1 MNIEATNETYFGID
15 LGTTN
20 TVVSKGNVLFNG
32 LIQSQIIQVMQV
44 DENKCPTTEFI
55 LPSVLYVDENGKEYV
70 GKIAKDIK
78 SKASKKVLYNTK
90 RYIGSSK
97 KWSLGEKEYTAKD
110 VAKQILKTCR
120 DSMKRYNQGQNVESV
135 TITVPASFNT
145 DQIKD
150 TKDAAM
156 EIGFT
161 NVNLIPEPTSALI
174 DFINEQSNLIET
186 QRQVN
191 LTESTRILVFD
202 LGGGTCDIAIVDVIQ
217 NGRKVEFTE
226 VAIGRYDE
234 LGGIDFD
241 NKVALV
247 KLQEFLQKYNLE
259 YNSID
264 KEDRENMVRHLRV
277 FAEKAKERISSDME
291 MNCYFGE
298 SFDHYIMNFYGEDP
312 IQFSINKDEYDE
324 SIKDFFIKSKPSNKR
339 SEEETQKNIV
349 DPILNTLRDYNISK
363 ESIDYLFL
371 TGGMTKYQLVRD
383 KIKEILDLEDKQ
395 IINSTDP
402 LSSVAKGAAIYDY
415 YETVINRTNI
425 IYTKAIV
432 EEVTTNIA
440 KEKKFELTRV
450 LAEAI
455 MIDVKQGLPVVIINS
470 NQEVPYEGKLEG
482 ALRTTSPSGLEIN
495 LYAGID
501 QFDSKMRIQRKYK
514 AYFKTPKKPG
524 TPIDINFSI
533 DKDKYLRLF
542 VDVDGEKIELKQ
554 EVDLKEKEII

>member
-1 MNIEATNETYFGID
+1 MDHQNGTYFGID

-44 DENKCPTTEFI
+44 DENKIPTTEFI

-90 RYIGSSK
+90 RYIGSNK
-97 KWSLGEKEYTAKD
+97 TWKLRDKYYTSKD

-120 DSMKRYNQGQNVESV
+120 DSMRRYNQGKEVDSV

-156 EIGFT
+156 EIGFK

-174 DFINEQSNLIET
+174 DFINEQSNLIES
-186 QRQVN
+186 QRTVKLN
-191 LTESTRILVFD
+191 ESKRILVFD

-247 KLQEFLQKYNLE
+247 KLDEFLKKYNLS
-259 YNSID
+259 YHSLN
-264 KEDRENMVRHLRV
+264 KEDRENMVRHLRI
-277 FAEKAKERISSDME
+277 FAEKAKERISSDIE

-298 SFDHYIMNFYGEDP
+298 SFDHYIMDFYGDDP
-312 IQFSINKDEYDE
+312 VQFSINKEEYDDA
-324 SIKDFFIKSKPSNKR
+324 IKEFFIKSKQTNKR
-339 SEEETQKNIV
+339 LEEENQKNIV

-363 ESIDYLFL
+363 DSIDYLFL
-371 TGGMTKYQLVRD
+371 TGGMTKYQLVRE
-383 KIKEILDLEDKQ
+383 KIKEILELSENQ

-415 YETVINRTNI
+415 YETTINRKFENLVNNED
-425 IYTKAIV
+425 K
-432 EEVTTNIA
+432 VTVKN
-440 KEKKFELTRV
+440 EKKFELTRV

-470 NQEVPYEGKLEG
+470 NQEVPYEGKLKG
-482 ALRTTSPSGLEIN
+482 ALRTTSPSGIEIN
-495 LYAGID
+495 LYAGIN

-514 AYFKTPKKPG
+514 AYFRTPKKPG

-533 DKDKYLRLF
+533 DKDKYLRLY
-542 VDVDGEKIELKQ
+542 VDVDGERIELKQ
-554 EVDLKEKEII
+554 EVDLKEKDIV

>member
-1 MNIEATNETYFGID
+1 MDHQNSTYFGID

-44 DENKCPTTEFI
+44 DENKSPTTEFI

-90 RYIGSSK
+90 RYIGSNK
-97 KWSLGEKEYTAKD
+97 TWKLRDKDYTSKD

-120 DSMKRYNQGQNVESV
+120 DSMRRYNQGKEVDSV

-156 EIGFT
+156 EIGFK

-174 DFINEQSNLIET
+174 DFINEQSNLIES
-186 QRQVN
+186 QRSVK
-191 LTESTRILVFD
+191 LDETKRILVFD

-247 KLQEFLQKYNLE
+247 KLDEFLKKYNLS
-259 YNSID
+259 YHSLN
-264 KEDRENMVRHLRV
+264 KEDRENMVRHLRI
-277 FAEKAKERISSDME
+277 FAEKAKERISSDIE

-298 SFDHYIMNFYGEDP
+298 SFDHYIMDFYGDDP
-312 IQFSINKDEYDE
+312 VQFSINKEEYDDA
-324 SIKDFFIKSKPSNKR
+324 IKEFFIKSKQTNKR
-339 SEEETQKNIV
+339 LEEENQKNIV

-363 ESIDYLFL
+363 DSIDYLFL
-371 TGGMTKYQLVRD
+371 TGGMTKYQLVRE
-383 KIKEILDLEDKQ
+383 KIKEILELNDNQ

-415 YETVINRTNI
+415 YETTINRKFENLVNNED
-425 IYTKAIV
+425 K
-432 EEVTTNIA
+432 VTVKN
-440 KEKKFELTRV
+440 EKKFELTRV

-470 NQEVPYEGKLEG
+470 NQEVPYEGKLKG
-482 ALRTTSPSGLEIN
+482 ALRTTSPSGIEIN
-495 LYAGID
+495 LYAGIN

-514 AYFKTPKKPG
+514 AYFRTPKKPG

-533 DKDKYLRLF
+533 DKDKYLRLY
-542 VDVDGEKIELKQ
+542 VNVDGERIELKQ
-554 EVDLKEKEII
+554 EVDLKEKDIV

>member
-1 MNIEATNETYFGID
+1 MDHQNGTYFGID

-32 LIQSQIIQVMQV
+32 LIQSQIIQIMQV
-44 DENKCPTTEFI
+44 DENKSPTTEFI

-90 RYIGSSK
+90 RYIGSNK
-97 KWSLGEKEYTAKD
+97 TWKLRDKDYTSKD

-120 DSMKRYNQGQNVESV
+120 DSMRRYNQGKEVDSV

-156 EIGFT
+156 EIGFK

-174 DFINEQSNLIET
+174 DFINEQSNLIES
-186 QRQVN
+186 QRSVQ
-191 LTESTRILVFD
+191 LDETKRILVFD
-202 LGGGTCDIAIVDVIQ
+202 LGGGTCDIAIVDVTQ

-247 KLQEFLQKYNLE
+247 KLDEFLQKYNLR
-259 YNSID
+259 YNSLN
-264 KEDRENMVRHLRV
+264 KEDRENMVRHLRI
-277 FAEKAKERISSDME
+277 FAEKAKERISSDIE

-298 SFDHYIMNFYGEDP
+298 SFDHYIMDFYGDDP
-312 IQFSINKDEYDE
+312 VQFSINKEEYDDA
-324 SIKDFFIKSKPSNKR
+324 IKEFFIKSKQTNKR
-339 SEEETQKNIV
+339 LEEENQKNIV
-349 DPILNTLRDYNISK
+349 DPILNTLRDYNINK
-363 ESIDYLFL
+363 DSIDYLFL
-371 TGGMTKYQLVRD
+371 TGGMTKYQLVRE
-383 KIKEILDLEDKQ
+383 KIKEILELNDNQ

-415 YETVINRTNI
+415 YETTINRKFENLVNNED
-425 IYTKAIV
+425 K
-432 EEVTTNIA
+432 VTVKN
-440 KEKKFELTRV
+440 EKKFELTRV

-470 NQEVPYEGKLEG
+470 NQEVPYEGKLKG
-482 ALRTTSPSGLEIN
+482 ALRTTSPSGIEIN
-495 LYAGID
+495 LYAGIN

-524 TPIDINFSI
+524 TLIDINFSI
-533 DKDKYLRLF
+533 DKDKYLRLY
-542 VDVDGEKIELKQ
+542 VDVDGERIELKQ

>member
-1 MNIEATNETYFGID
+1 MNNQNGNNTYFGID

-20 TVVSKGNVLFNG
+20 TVVSKGSVLFNG

-90 RYIGSSK
+90 RYIGSNK
-97 KWSLGEKEYTAKD
+97 KWLLGEKEYTAKD

-120 DSMKRYNQGQNVESV
+120 DSMRRYNQGQDVYSV

-174 DFINEQSNLIET
+174 DFINEQSNLIEI

-191 LTESTRILVFD
+191 LSERKRILVFD

-247 KLQEFLQKYNLE
+247 KLDEFLKKYNLN
-259 YNSID
+259 YYSLD
-264 KEDRENMVRHLRV
+264 KEEREKMVRHLRI
-277 FAEKAKERISSDME
+277 FAEKSKERISSDIE

-298 SFDHYIMNFYGEDP
+298 SFDHYIMDFYGDDP
-312 IQFSINKDEYDE
+312 IQFSINKEEYDDA
-324 SIKDFFIKSKPSNKR
+324 IKDFFIKSKPSNKR
-339 SEEETQKNIV
+339 SEEEKQKNIV
-349 DPILNTLRDYNISK
+349 DPILNTLRDYNIDK
-363 ESIDYLFL
+363 DSIDYLFL

-383 KIKEILDLEDKQ
+383 KIKEILELDDKQ

-402 LSSVAKGAAIYDY
+402 LSSVARGAAIYDY
-415 YETVINRTNI
+415 YETVINRVALKSNNKKI
-425 IYTKAIV
+425 EERSAI
-432 EEVTTNIA
+432 

-470 NQEVPYEGKLEG
+470 NQEVPYEGKLKG
-482 ALRTTSPSGLEIN
+482 ALRTTSPSGVEIN

-501 QFDSKMRIQRKYK
+501 QYDSKMRIQRKYK

-533 DKDKYLRLF
+533 DKDKYLRLY

>member
-1 MNIEATNETYFGID
+1 MDHQNGTYFGID

-44 DENKCPTTEFI
+44 DENKSPTTEFI

-90 RYIGSSK
+90 RYIGSNK
-97 KWSLGEKEYTAKD
+97 TWKLRDKYYTSKD

-120 DSMKRYNQGQNVESV
+120 DSMRRYNQGKEVDSV

-156 EIGFT
+156 EIGFK

-174 DFINEQSNLIET
+174 DFINEQSNLIES
-186 QRQVN
+186 QRTVKLN
-191 LTESTRILVFD
+191 ESKRILVFD

-247 KLQEFLQKYNLE
+247 KLDEFLKKYNLS
-259 YNSID
+259 YHSLN
-264 KEDRENMVRHLRV
+264 KEDRENMVRHLRI
-277 FAEKAKERISSDME
+277 FAEKAKERISSDIE

-298 SFDHYIMNFYGEDP
+298 SFDHYIMDFYGDDP
-312 IQFSINKDEYDE
+312 VQFSINKEEYDDA
-324 SIKDFFIKSKPSNKR
+324 IKEFFIKSKQTNKR
-339 SEEETQKNIV
+339 LEEENQKNIV

-363 ESIDYLFL
+363 DSIDYLFL
-371 TGGMTKYQLVRD
+371 TGGMTKYQLVRE
-383 KIKEILDLEDKQ
+383 KIKEILELSENQ

-415 YETVINRTNI
+415 YETTINRKFENLVNNED
-425 IYTKAIV
+425 K
-432 EEVTTNIA
+432 VTVKN
-440 KEKKFELTRV
+440 EKKFELTRV

-470 NQEVPYEGKLEG
+470 NQEVPYEGKLKG
-482 ALRTTSPSGLEIN
+482 ALRTTSPSGIEIN
-495 LYAGID
+495 LYAGIN

-514 AYFKTPKKPG
+514 AYFRTPKKPG

-533 DKDKYLRLF
+533 DKDKYLRLY
-542 VDVDGEKIELKQ
+542 VDVDGERIELKQ
-554 EVDLKEKEII
+554 EVDLKEKDIV

>member
-1 MNIEATNETYFGID
+1 MSIETVNETYFGVD

-20 TVVSKGNVLFNG
+20 TVVSKGNLLFNG

-44 DENKCPTTEFI
+44 DENKCSTTEFI
-55 LPSVLYVDENGKEYV
+55 LPSVLYADENGKEYV
-70 GKIAKDIK
+70 GKIAKNIK

-90 RYIGSSK
+90 RYMGSNK
-97 KWSLGEKEYTAKD
+97 VWKLGNVEYTSKD
-110 VAKQILKTCR
+110 VAKHILKTCR
-120 DSMKRYNQGQNVESV
+120 DSMKRYNQGKDVESV

-150 TKDAAM
+150 TKDAAL
-156 EIGFT
+156 EIGFK

-174 DFINEQSNLIET
+174 DFINEQSNLIES

-191 LTESTRILVFD
+191 LSESTRILVFD

-247 KLQEFLQKYNLE
+247 KLNEFLEKYNLD

-264 KEDRENMVRHLRV
+264 KEDREHMVRHLRI
-277 FAEKAKERISSDME
+277 FAEKAKERISSDVE

-312 IQFSINKDEYDE
+312 VQFCINKEEYDE
-324 SIKDFFIKSKPSNKR
+324 AIKDFFIKSNLSNKR
-339 SEEETQKNIV
+339 SDEEMQKNIV
-349 DPILNTLRDYNISK
+349 DPILNTFRDYNIRK
-363 ESIDYLFL
+363 DSIDYLFL
-371 TGGMTKYQLVRD
+371 TGGMTKYKLVRD
-383 KIKEILDLEDKQ
+383 KIRGILDLKENQ

-415 YETVINRTNI
+415 YETTINRDQ
-425 IYTKAIV
+425 V
-432 EEVTTNIA
+432 LA
-440 KEKKFELTRV
+440 KEINYDDEVSVTEDKKFELTRV

-455 MIDVKQGLPVVIINS
+455 MIDVKEGLPVVIIDS
-470 NQEVPYEGKLEG
+470 NQEVPYEGKLKG
-482 ALRTTSPSGLEIN
+482 ALRTTSPSGVEIN

-501 QFDSKMRIQRKYK
+501 QYDSKMRIQRKYK

-524 TPIDINFSI
+524 TIIDIDFSI
-533 DKDKYLRLF
+533 DKDKYLRLS

-554 EVDLKEKEII
+554 EVDLKEKETI

>member
-1 MNIEATNETYFGID
+1 MNRESGSDIYFGID

-20 TVVSKGNVLFNG
+20 TVVSKGNLLFNG
-32 LIQSQIIQVMQV
+32 LIQSQIIQVMQF
-44 DENKCPTTEFI
+44 DENKSPTMEFI

-70 GKIAKDIK
+70 GKIAKEIK

-90 RYIGSSK
+90 RYIGTNK
-97 KWSLGEKEYTAKD
+97 RWLLGNKEYSAKD
-110 VAKQILKTCR
+110 VAKQVLKACR
-120 DSMKRYNQGQNVESV
+120 DSMKRYNQGNDVNSV

-150 TKDAAM
+150 TKDAAL
-156 EIGFT
+156 EIGFK

-174 DFINEQSNLIET
+174 DFINEQTNLIES
-186 QRQVN
+186 QRQVD
-191 LTESTRILVFD
+191 LSKSTRILVFD
-202 LGGGTCDIAIVDVIQ
+202 LGGGTCDVAVVDVVQ
-217 NGRKVEFTE
+217 SGRKVEFTE

-247 KLQEFLQKYNLE
+247 KLNEFLDRYNLQ
-259 YNSID
+259 YNSISKD
-264 KEDRENMVRHLRV
+264 DRENMVRHLRI
-277 FAEKAKERISSDME
+277 FAEKAKERISSDIE

-298 SFDHYIMNFYGEDP
+298 SFDHYIMDFYRGDHV
-312 IQFSINKDEYDE
+312 QFCINKDEYDDA
-324 SIKDFFIKSKPSNKR
+324 IKDFFVKSIPTNKR
-339 SEEETQKNIV
+339 LDEETQKNIV
-349 DPILNTLRDYNISK
+349 DPILNTLRDYDISK
-363 ESIDYLFL
+363 DSIDYLFL

-383 KIKEILDLEDKQ
+383 KIKKILNLEDEKV
-395 IINSTDP
+395 INSTDP
-402 LSSVAKGAAIYDY
+402 LTSVAKGAAIYDY
-415 YETVINRTNI
+415 YETIINRPNI
-425 IYTKAIV
+425 INEEQTKVKDID
-432 EEVTTNIA
+432 
-440 KEKKFELTRV
+440 KDKKFELTRV

-482 ALRTTSPSGLEIN
+482 ALKTTSPSGVEIN

-501 QFDSKMRIQRKYK
+501 QYDSKMRIQRKYK

-533 DKDKYLRLF
+533 DKDKYLKLS

>member
-1 MNIEATNETYFGID
+1 MNTQNNNNTYFGID

-20 TVVSKGNVLFNG
+20 TVVSKGSVLYNG

-90 RYIGSSK
+90 RYIGSDK
-97 KWSLGEKEYTAKD
+97 TWTLGDRKYTSKD

-120 DSMKRYNQGQNVESV
+120 DSMKRYNQGQDVESV

-156 EIGFT
+156 EIGFM

-174 DFINEQSNLIET
+174 DFINEQSNLIEG
-186 QRQVN
+186 QRQVD
-191 LTESTRILVFD
+191 LSKSTRILVFD

-241 NKVALV
+241 NKVALA
-247 KLQEFLQKYNLE
+247 KLEEFLSKYNLQ
-259 YNSID
+259 YKSLD
-264 KEDRENMVRHLRV
+264 KEQRENMVRHLRI
-277 FAEKAKERISSDME
+277 FAEKSKERISSDIE

-298 SFDHYIMNFYGEDP
+298 SFDHYIMDFYQDEP
-312 IQFSINKDEYDE
+312 VQFSINKEEYDDA
-324 SIKDFFIKSKPSNKR
+324 IKDFFRKSKPSNKR
-339 SEEETQKNIV
+339 SEEESQKNIV

-363 ESIDYLFL
+363 DSIDYLFL
-371 TGGMTKYQLVRD
+371 TGGMTKYKLVRD
-383 KIKEILDLEDKQ
+383 KIKEILELNDKQ

-415 YETVINRTNI
+415 YETVINR
-425 IYTKAIV
+425 V
-432 EEVTTNIA
+432 ENLQNNMIEKVDDSF

-470 NQEVPYEGKLEG
+470 NQEVPYEGKLKG
-482 ALRTTSPSGLEIN
+482 ALRTTSPSGIEIN

-501 QFDSKMRIQRKYK
+501 QYDSKMRIQRKYK

-524 TPIDINFSI
+524 TPIDIKFSI
-533 DKDKYLRLF
+533 DKDKYLKLY

>member
-1 MNIEATNETYFGID
+1 MDRELGNDIYFGID

-20 TVVSKGNVLFNG
+20 TVVSKGNLLFNG

-44 DENKCPTTEFI
+44 DENKSPTMEFI

-70 GKIAKDIK
+70 GKIAKEIK

-90 RYIGSSK
+90 RYIGTNK
-97 KWSLGEKEYTAKD
+97 KWLLGNYGYTAKD
-110 VAKQILKTCR
+110 VAKQILKACR
-120 DSMKRYNQGQNVESV
+120 DSMKRYNQGNDVDRV

-150 TKDAAM
+150 TKDAAL
-156 EIGFT
+156 EIGFK

-174 DFINEQSNLIET
+174 DFINEQTNLIES
-186 QRQVN
+186 QRQVD
-191 LTESTRILVFD
+191 LSKSTRILVFD
-202 LGGGTCDIAIVDVIQ
+202 LGGGTCDIAVVDVIQ
-217 NGRKVEFTE
+217 NRRKVEFTE

-247 KLQEFLQKYNLE
+247 KLNEFLERYNLKYNEL
-259 YNSID
+259 N
-264 KEDRENMVRHLRV
+264 KEDRENMVRHLRI
-277 FAEKAKERISSDME
+277 FAEKAKERISSDIE

-298 SFDHYIMNFYGEDP
+298 SFDHYIMDFYKDDHV
-312 IQFSINKDEYDE
+312 QFCINKDEYDDA
-324 SIKDFFIKSKPSNKR
+324 IKEFFTKSTPTNKR
-339 SEEETQKNIV
+339 LDEEAQKNIV
-349 DPILNTLRDYNISK
+349 DPILNTLRDYDISK
-363 ESIDYLFL
+363 DSIDYLFL

-383 KIKEILDLEDKQ
+383 KIKKILNLEDEQ
-395 IINSTDP
+395 VINSIDP
-402 LSSVAKGAAIYDY
+402 LISVAKGAAIYDY
-415 YETVINRTNI
+415 YETIINRPDSIN
-425 IYTKAIV
+425 
-432 EEVTTNIA
+432 EESNKNVDV
-440 KEKKFELTRV
+440 KKDKKFELTRV

-482 ALRTTSPSGLEIN
+482 ALKTTSPSGVEIN

-501 QFDSKMRIQRKYK
+501 QYDSKMRIQRKYK

-524 TPIDINFSI
+524 TPMDINFSI
-533 DKDKYLRLF
+533 DKDKYLKLS

-554 EVDLKEKEII
+554 EVDLKEKEVI

>member
-1 MNIEATNETYFGID
+1 MSMETVNETYFGVD

-20 TVVSKGNVLFNG
+20 TVVSKGNLLFNG

-44 DENKCPTTEFI
+44 DENKCSTTEFI
-55 LPSVLYVDENGKEYV
+55 LPSVLYADENGKEYV
-70 GKIAKDIK
+70 GKIAKNIK

-90 RYIGSSK
+90 RYMGSNK
-97 KWSLGEKEYTAKD
+97 VWKLGKVEYTSKD
-110 VAKQILKTCR
+110 VAKHILKTCR
-120 DSMKRYNQGQNVESV
+120 DSMKRYNQGKDVESV

-150 TKDAAM
+150 TKDAAL
-156 EIGFT
+156 EIGFK

-174 DFINEQSNLIET
+174 DFINEQSNLIES

-191 LTESTRILVFD
+191 LSESTRILVFD

-247 KLQEFLQKYNLE
+247 KLNEFLEKYNLD

-264 KEDRENMVRHLRV
+264 KEDREHMVRHLRI
-277 FAEKAKERISSDME
+277 FAEKAKERISSDVE

-312 IQFSINKDEYDE
+312 VQFCINKEEYDE
-324 SIKDFFIKSKPSNKR
+324 AIKDFFIKSNLSNKR
-339 SEEETQKNIV
+339 SDEEMQKNIV
-349 DPILNTLRDYNISK
+349 DPILNTFRDYNIK
-363 ESIDYLFL
+363 KDSIDYLFL
-371 TGGMTKYQLVRD
+371 TGGMTKYKLVRD
-383 KIKEILDLEDKQ
+383 KIRGILDLKENQ

-415 YETVINRTNI
+415 YETIINRDQ
-425 IYTKAIV
+425 V
-432 EEVTTNIA
+432 LA
-440 KEKKFELTRV
+440 KEIHYEDEVSVTEDKKFELTRV

-455 MIDVKQGLPVVIINS
+455 MIDVKEGLPVVIIDS
-470 NQEVPYEGKLEG
+470 NQEVPYEGKLKG
-482 ALRTTSPSGLEIN
+482 ALRTTSPSGVEIN

-501 QFDSKMRIQRKYK
+501 QYDSKMRIQRKYK

-524 TPIDINFSI
+524 TIIDIDFSI
-533 DKDKYLRLF
+533 DKDKYLRLS
-542 VDVDGEKIELKQ
+542 VDVGGEKIELKQ
-554 EVDLKEKEII
+554 EVDLKEKETI

>member
-1 MNIEATNETYFGID
+1 MNHQNGTYFGID

-44 DENKCPTTEFI
+44 DENKSPTTEFI

-90 RYIGSSK
+90 RYIGSNK
-97 KWSLGEKEYTAKD
+97 TWKLRDKYYTSKD

-120 DSMKRYNQGQNVESV
+120 DSMRRYNQGKEVDSV

-156 EIGFT
+156 EIGFK

-174 DFINEQSNLIET
+174 DFINEQSNLIES
-186 QRQVN
+186 QRSVK
-191 LTESTRILVFD
+191 LDETKRILVFD

-247 KLQEFLQKYNLE
+247 KLDEFLKKYNLS
-259 YNSID
+259 YHSLN
-264 KEDRENMVRHLRV
+264 KEDRENMVRHLRI
-277 FAEKAKERISSDME
+277 FAEKAKERISSDIE

-298 SFDHYIMNFYGEDP
+298 SFDHYIMDFYGDEP
-312 IQFSINKDEYDE
+312 VQFSINKEEYDDA
-324 SIKDFFIKSKPSNKR
+324 IKEFFIKSKQTNKR
-339 SEEETQKNIV
+339 LEEENQKNIV

-363 ESIDYLFL
+363 DSIDYLFL
-371 TGGMTKYQLVRD
+371 TGGMTKYQLVRE
-383 KIKEILDLEDKQ
+383 KIKEILELNDNQ

-415 YETVINRTNI
+415 YETTINRKFENLVNNED
-425 IYTKAIV
+425 K
-432 EEVTTNIA
+432 VTVKN
-440 KEKKFELTRV
+440 EKKFELTRV

-470 NQEVPYEGKLEG
+470 NQEVPYEGKLKG
-482 ALRTTSPSGLEIN
+482 ALRTTSPSGIEIN
-495 LYAGID
+495 LYAGIN

-514 AYFKTPKKPG
+514 AYFRTPKKPG

-533 DKDKYLRLF
+533 DKDKYLRLY
-542 VDVDGEKIELKQ
+542 VDVDGERIELKQ
-554 EVDLKEKEII
+554 EVDLKEKDIV

>member
-1 MNIEATNETYFGID
+1 MNHQNGTYFGID

-44 DENKCPTTEFI
+44 DENKSPTTEFI

-90 RYIGSSK
+90 RYIGSNK
-97 KWSLGEKEYTAKD
+97 TWKLRDKYYTSKD

-120 DSMKRYNQGQNVESV
+120 DSMRRYNQGKEVDSV

-156 EIGFT
+156 EIGFK

-174 DFINEQSNLIET
+174 DFINEQSNLIES
-186 QRQVN
+186 QRTVKLN
-191 LTESTRILVFD
+191 ESKRILVFD

-247 KLQEFLQKYNLE
+247 KLDEFLKKYNLS
-259 YNSID
+259 YHSLN
-264 KEDRENMVRHLRV
+264 KEDRENMVRHLRI
-277 FAEKAKERISSDME
+277 FAEKAKERISSDIE

-298 SFDHYIMNFYGEDP
+298 SFDHYIMDFYGDDP
-312 IQFSINKDEYDE
+312 VQFSINKEEYDDA
-324 SIKDFFIKSKPSNKR
+324 IKEFFIKSKQTNKR
-339 SEEETQKNIV
+339 LEEENQKNIV

-363 ESIDYLFL
+363 DSIDYLFL
-371 TGGMTKYQLVRD
+371 TGGMTKYQLVRE
-383 KIKEILDLEDKQ
+383 KIKEILELSENQ

-415 YETVINRTNI
+415 YETTINRKFENLVNNED
-425 IYTKAIV
+425 K
-432 EEVTTNIA
+432 VTVKN
-440 KEKKFELTRV
+440 EKKFELTRV

-470 NQEVPYEGKLEG
+470 NQEVPYEGKLKG
-482 ALRTTSPSGLEIN
+482 ALRTTSPSGIEIN
-495 LYAGID
+495 LYAGIN

-514 AYFKTPKKPG
+514 AYFRTPKKPG

-533 DKDKYLRLF
+533 DKDKYLRLY
-542 VDVDGEKIELKQ
+542 VDVDGERIELKQ
-554 EVDLKEKEII
+554 EVDLKEKDIV

>member
-1 MNIEATNETYFGID
+1 MDHQNGTYFGID

-44 DENKCPTTEFI
+44 DENKSPTTEFI

-90 RYIGSSK
+90 RYIGSNK
-97 KWSLGEKEYTAKD
+97 TWKLRDKDYTSKD

-120 DSMKRYNQGQNVESV
+120 DSMRRYNQGKEVDSV

-156 EIGFT
+156 EIGFK

-174 DFINEQSNLIET
+174 DFINEQSNLIES
-186 QRQVN
+186 QRSVK
-191 LTESTRILVFD
+191 LDETKRILVFD

-247 KLQEFLQKYNLE
+247 KLDEFLKKYNLS
-259 YNSID
+259 YYSLN
-264 KEDRENMVRHLRV
+264 KEDRENMVRHLRI
-277 FAEKAKERISSDME
+277 FAEKAKERISSDIE

-298 SFDHYIMNFYGEDP
+298 SFDHYIMDFYGDDP
-312 IQFSINKDEYDE
+312 VQFSINKEEYDDA
-324 SIKDFFIKSKPSNKR
+324 IKEFFIKSKQTNKR
-339 SEEETQKNIV
+339 LEEENQKNIV

-363 ESIDYLFL
+363 DSIDYLFL
-371 TGGMTKYQLVRD
+371 TGGMTKYQLVRE
-383 KIKEILDLEDKQ
+383 KIKEILELNDNQ

-415 YETVINRTNI
+415 YETTINRKFENLVNNED
-425 IYTKAIV
+425 K
-432 EEVTTNIA
+432 VTVKN
-440 KEKKFELTRV
+440 EKKFELTRV

-470 NQEVPYEGKLEG
+470 NQEVPYEGKLKG
-482 ALRTTSPSGLEIN
+482 ALRTTSPSGIEIN
-495 LYAGID
+495 LYAGIN

-514 AYFKTPKKPG
+514 AYFRTPKKPG

-533 DKDKYLRLF
+533 DKDKYLRLY
-542 VDVDGEKIELKQ
+542 VNVDGERIELKQ
-554 EVDLKEKEII
+554 EVDLKEKDIV

>member
-1 MNIEATNETYFGID
+1 MSIETVNETYFGVD

-20 TVVSKGNVLFNG
+20 TVVSKGNLLFNG

-44 DENKCPTTEFI
+44 DENKCSTTEFI
-55 LPSVLYVDENGKEYV
+55 LPSVLYADENGKEYV
-70 GKIAKDIK
+70 GKIAKNIK

-90 RYIGSSK
+90 RYMGSNK
-97 KWSLGEKEYTAKD
+97 VWKLGKVEYTSKD
-110 VAKQILKTCR
+110 VAKHILKTCR
-120 DSMKRYNQGQNVESV
+120 DSMKRYNQGKDVESV

-150 TKDAAM
+150 TKDAAL
-156 EIGFT
+156 EIGFK

-174 DFINEQSNLIET
+174 DFINEQSNLIEN

-191 LTESTRILVFD
+191 LSESTRILVFD

-247 KLQEFLQKYNLE
+247 KLNEFLEKYNLD

-264 KEDRENMVRHLRV
+264 KEDREHMVRHLRI
-277 FAEKAKERISSDME
+277 FAEKAKERISSDVE

-312 IQFSINKDEYDE
+312 VQFCINKEEYDE
-324 SIKDFFIKSKPSNKR
+324 AIKDFFIKSNLSNKR
-339 SEEETQKNIV
+339 SDEEMQKNIV
-349 DPILNTLRDYNISK
+349 DPILNTFRDYNIKK

-371 TGGMTKYQLVRD
+371 TGGMTKYQLVREN
-383 KIKEILDLEDKQ
+383 IKEILNLKENQ

-415 YETVINRTNI
+415 YETVINRDQVLEKE
-425 IYTKAIV
+425 IYY
-432 EEVTTNIA
+432 EDEVSIT
-440 KEKKFELTRV
+440 EDKKFELTRV

-455 MIDVKQGLPVVIINS
+455 MIDVKEGLPVVIIDS
-470 NQEVPYEGKLEG
+470 NQEVPYEGKLKG
-482 ALRTTSPSGLEIN
+482 ALRTTSPSGVEIN

-501 QFDSKMRIQRKYK
+501 QYDSKMRIQRKYK

-524 TPIDINFSI
+524 TIIDIDYSI
-533 DKDKYLRLF
+533 DKDKYLRLS

-554 EVDLKEKEII
+554 EVDLKEKETV

>member
-1 MNIEATNETYFGID
+1 MSMETVNETYFGVD

-20 TVVSKGNVLFNG
+20 TVVSKGNLLFNG

-44 DENKCPTTEFI
+44 DENKCSTTEFI
-55 LPSVLYVDENGKEYV
+55 LPSVLYADENGKEYV
-70 GKIAKDIK
+70 GKIAKNIK

-90 RYIGSSK
+90 RYMGSNK
-97 KWSLGEKEYTAKD
+97 VWKLGKVEYTSKD
-110 VAKQILKTCR
+110 VAKHILKTCR
-120 DSMKRYNQGQNVESV
+120 DSMKRYNQGKDVESV

-150 TKDAAM
+150 TKDAAL
-156 EIGFT
+156 EIGFK

-174 DFINEQSNLIET
+174 DFINEQSNLIES

-191 LTESTRILVFD
+191 LSESTRILVFD

-247 KLQEFLQKYNLE
+247 KLNEFLEKYNLD
-259 YNSID
+259 YSSID
-264 KEDRENMVRHLRV
+264 KEDREHMVRHLRI
-277 FAEKAKERISSDME
+277 FAEKAKERISSDVE

-312 IQFSINKDEYDE
+312 VQFCINKEEYDE
-324 SIKDFFIKSKPSNKR
+324 AIKDFFIKSNLSNKR
-339 SEEETQKNIV
+339 SDEEMQKNIV
-349 DPILNTLRDYNISK
+349 DPILNTFRDYNIK
-363 ESIDYLFL
+363 KDSIDYLFL
-371 TGGMTKYQLVRD
+371 TGGMTKYKLVRD
-383 KIKEILDLEDKQ
+383 KIRGILDLKENQ

-415 YETVINRTNI
+415 YETIINRDQ
-425 IYTKAIV
+425 V
-432 EEVTTNIA
+432 LA
-440 KEKKFELTRV
+440 KEIHYEDEVSVTEDKKFELTRV

-455 MIDVKQGLPVVIINS
+455 MIDVKEGLPVVIIDS
-470 NQEVPYEGKLEG
+470 NQEVPYEGKLKG
-482 ALRTTSPSGLEIN
+482 ALRTTSPSGVEIN

-501 QFDSKMRIQRKYK
+501 QYDSKMRIQRKYK

-524 TPIDINFSI
+524 TIIDIDFSI
-533 DKDKYLRLF
+533 DKDKYLRLS
-542 VDVDGEKIELKQ
+542 VDVGGEKIELKQ

>member
-1 MNIEATNETYFGID
+1 MRNQNENKTYFGID

-20 TVVSKGNVLFNG
+20 TVVSKGSVLFNG
-32 LIQSQIIQVMQV
+32 LIQSQIIQVIQV

-90 RYIGSSK
+90 RYIGSNK
-97 KWSLGEKEYTAKD
+97 KWLLGEKEYTAKD

-120 DSMKRYNQGQNVESV
+120 DSMKRYNQGQDVDSV

-150 TKDAAM
+150 TKDAGM

-161 NVNLIPEPTSALI
+161 NINLIPEPTSALI
-174 DFINEQSNLIET
+174 DFINEQSNLIEI

-191 LTESTRILVFD
+191 LSESTRILVFD

-241 NKVALV
+241 NKVALA
-247 KLQEFLQKYNLE
+247 KLEEFLQKYNLN
-259 YNSID
+259 YYSLG
-264 KEDRENMVRHLRV
+264 KEERENMVRHLRI
-277 FAEKAKERISSDME
+277 FAEKSKERISSDIE

-298 SFDHYIMNFYGEDP
+298 SFDHYIMDFYGEDP
-312 IQFSINKDEYDE
+312 VQFTINKDEYDE
-324 SIKDFFIKSKPSNKR
+324 VIKDFFVKSRSSNKR
-339 SEEETQKNIV
+339 AEEETQKNIV
-349 DPILNTLRDYNISK
+349 DPILNTLREYNISK
-363 ESIDYLFL
+363 DSIDYLFL
-371 TGGMTKYQLVRD
+371 TGGMTKYPLVRD
-383 KIKEILDLEDKQ
+383 KIKEILELNDRQ

-415 YETVINRTNI
+415 YETVINRT
-425 IYTKAIV
+425 V
-432 EEVTTNIA
+432 L
-440 KEKKFELTRV
+440 KEKKVNVDKKSVIKDKKFELTRV

-470 NQEVPYEGKLEG
+470 NQEVPYEGKLKE
-482 ALRTTSPSGLEIN
+482 ALKTTSPSGVEIN

-501 QFDSKMRIQRKYK
+501 QYDSKMRIQRKYK

-533 DKDKYLRLF
+533 DKDKYLRLY
-542 VDVDGEKIELKQ
+542 VDVAGEKIELKQ

>member
-1 MNIEATNETYFGID
+1 MSINASNETYFGID

-20 TVVSKGNVLFNG
+20 TVVSKGNILFNG
-32 LIQSQIIQVMQV
+32 LIQSQIIQVIQV

-90 RYIGSSK
+90 RYIGSNK
-97 KWSLGEKEYTAKD
+97 IWSLGSIEYSAKD

-120 DSMKRYNQGQNVESV
+120 DSMKRYNQGKEVENI

-150 TKDAAM
+150 TKDAAL
-156 EIGFT
+156 EVGFK

-174 DFINEQSNLIET
+174 DFINEQSNLIES
-186 QRQVN
+186 QRQVD
-191 LTESTRILVFD
+191 LSKSTRILVFD
-202 LGGGTCDIAIVDVIQ
+202 LGGGTCDIAIVDVTQ

-226 VAIGRYDE
+226 AAIGRYDE

-241 NKVALV
+241 NKVALS
-247 KLQEFLQKYNLE
+247 KLNEFLELNELDY
-259 YNSID
+259 YSINQ
-264 KEDRENMVRHLRV
+264 EDRERMVRHLRI
-277 FAEKAKERISSDME
+277 FAEKAKERISSDIE

-298 SFDHYIMNFYGEDP
+298 SFDHYIMNFYGDEAV
-312 IQFSINKDEYDE
+312 QFCINKEGYDE
-324 SIKDFFIKSKPSNKR
+324 CIKEFFVKSKPSNKR
-339 SEEETQKNIV
+339 LDEESQKNIV

-363 ESIDYLFL
+363 DSIDYLFL
-371 TGGMTKYQLVRD
+371 TGGMTKYQLVKE
-383 KIKEILDLEDKQ
+383 KIREILNLKESQ
-395 IINSTDP
+395 VINSTDP

-415 YETVINRTNI
+415 YETIINRAKI
-425 IYTKAIV
+425 QGDKVIYNDEISIT
-432 EEVTTNIA
+432 E
-440 KEKKFELTRV
+440 EKKFELTRV

-455 MIDVKQGLPVVIINS
+455 MIDVKEGLPVVIINS
-470 NQEVPYEGKLEG
+470 NQEVPYEGKLKG
-482 ALRTTSPSGLEIN
+482 ALRTTSPSGVEIN

-501 QFDSKMRIQRKYK
+501 QYDSKMRIQRKYK

-524 TPIDINFSI
+524 TPIDIEFSI
-533 DKDKYLRLF
+533 DKDKYLRLS

>member
-1 MNIEATNETYFGID
+1 MNRESGNDIYFGID

-20 TVVSKGNVLFNG
+20 TVVSKGNLLFNG

-44 DENKCPTTEFI
+44 DENKSPTMEFI

-70 GKIAKDIK
+70 GKIAKEIK

-90 RYIGSSK
+90 RYIGTNK
-97 KWSLGEKEYTAKD
+97 KWLLGNSEYSAKD
-110 VAKQILKTCR
+110 VAKQILKACR
-120 DSMKRYNQGQNVESV
+120 DSMKRYNQGNDVDSV

-150 TKDAAM
+150 TKDAAL
-156 EIGFT
+156 EIGFK

-174 DFINEQSNLIET
+174 DFINEQTNLIES
-186 QRQVN
+186 QRQVD
-191 LTESTRILVFD
+191 LSKSTRILVFD
-202 LGGGTCDIAIVDVIQ
+202 LGGGTCDVAVVDVIQ

-247 KLQEFLQKYNLE
+247 KLNEFLERYNLK
-259 YNSID
+259 YSDID
-264 KEDRENMVRHLRV
+264 KEDRENMVRHLRI
-277 FAEKAKERISSDME
+277 FAEKAKERISSDIE

-298 SFDHYIMNFYGEDP
+298 SFDHYIMDFYNDDHV
-312 IQFSINKDEYDE
+312 QFCINKDEYDDA
-324 SIKDFFIKSKPSNKR
+324 IKDFFTKSTPTNKR
-339 SEEETQKNIV
+339 LDEEAQKNIV
-349 DPILNTLRDYNISK
+349 DPILNTLRDYDISK
-363 ESIDYLFL
+363 GSIDYLFL

-383 KIKEILDLEDKQ
+383 KIKKILNLEDEQ
-395 IINSTDP
+395 VINSADP
-402 LSSVAKGAAIYDY
+402 LISVAKGAAIYDY
-415 YETVINRTNI
+415 YETIINRPNSINKSEDKITDI
-425 IYTKAIV
+425 K
-432 EEVTTNIA
+432 
-440 KEKKFELTRV
+440 KDKKFELTRV

-482 ALRTTSPSGLEIN
+482 ALKTTSPSGVEIN

-501 QFDSKMRIQRKYK
+501 QYDSKMRIQRKYK

-524 TPIDINFSI
+524 TPMDINFSI
-533 DKDKYLRLF
+533 DKDKYLKLS

>member
-1 MNIEATNETYFGID
+1 MDHQNGTYFGID

-44 DENKCPTTEFI
+44 DENKSPTTEFI

-90 RYIGSSK
+90 RYIGSNK
-97 KWSLGEKEYTAKD
+97 TWKLRDKDYTSKD

-120 DSMKRYNQGQNVESV
+120 DSMRRYNQGKEVDSV

-156 EIGFT
+156 EIGFK

-174 DFINEQSNLIET
+174 DFINEQSNLIES
-186 QRQVN
+186 QRSVK
-191 LTESTRILVFD
+191 LDETKRILVFD

-247 KLQEFLQKYNLE
+247 KLDEFLKKYNLS
-259 YNSID
+259 YHSLN
-264 KEDRENMVRHLRV
+264 KEDRENMVRHLRI
-277 FAEKAKERISSDME
+277 FAEKAKERISSDIE

-298 SFDHYIMNFYGEDP
+298 SFDHYIMDFYGDDP
-312 IQFSINKDEYDE
+312 VQFSINKEEYDDA
-324 SIKDFFIKSKPSNKR
+324 IKEFFIKSKQTNKR
-339 SEEETQKNIV
+339 LEEENQKNIV

-363 ESIDYLFL
+363 DSIDYLFL
-371 TGGMTKYQLVRD
+371 TGGMTKYQLVRE
-383 KIKEILDLEDKQ
+383 KIKEILELNDNQ

-415 YETVINRTNI
+415 YETTINRKFENLVNNED
-425 IYTKAIV
+425 K
-432 EEVTTNIA
+432 VTVKN
-440 KEKKFELTRV
+440 EKKFELTRV

-470 NQEVPYEGKLEG
+470 NQEVPYEGKLKG
-482 ALRTTSPSGLEIN
+482 ALRTTSPSGIEIN
-495 LYAGID
+495 LYAGIN

-514 AYFKTPKKPG
+514 AYFRTPKKPG

-533 DKDKYLRLF
+533 DKDKYLRLY
-542 VDVDGEKIELKQ
+542 VDVDGERIELKQ
-554 EVDLKEKEII
+554 EVDLKEKDIV

>member
-1 MNIEATNETYFGID
+1 MDHQNGTYFGID

-44 DENKCPTTEFI
+44 DENKSPTTEFI

-90 RYIGSSK
+90 RYIGSNK
-97 KWSLGEKEYTAKD
+97 TWKLRDKDYTSKD

-120 DSMKRYNQGQNVESV
+120 DSMRRYNQGKEVDSV

-156 EIGFT
+156 EIGFK

-174 DFINEQSNLIET
+174 DFINEQSNLIES
-186 QRQVN
+186 QRSVQ
-191 LTESTRILVFD
+191 LDETKRILVFD

-247 KLQEFLQKYNLE
+247 KLDEFLKKYNLS
-259 YNSID
+259 YYSLN
-264 KEDRENMVRHLRV
+264 KEDRENMVRHLRI
-277 FAEKAKERISSDME
+277 FAEKAKERISSDIE

-298 SFDHYIMNFYGEDP
+298 SFDHYIMDFYGDEP
-312 IQFSINKDEYDE
+312 VQFSINKEEYDDA
-324 SIKDFFIKSKPSNKR
+324 IKEFFIKSKQTNKR
-339 SEEETQKNIV
+339 LEEENQKNIV

-363 ESIDYLFL
+363 DSIDYLFL
-371 TGGMTKYQLVRD
+371 TGGMTKYQLVRE
-383 KIKEILDLEDKQ
+383 KIKEILELNDNQ

-415 YETVINRTNI
+415 YETTINRKFENLVNNED
-425 IYTKAIV
+425 K
-432 EEVTTNIA
+432 VTVKN
-440 KEKKFELTRV
+440 EKKFELTRV

-470 NQEVPYEGKLEG
+470 NQEVPYEGKLKG
-482 ALRTTSPSGLEIN
+482 ALRTTSPSGIEIN
-495 LYAGID
+495 LYAGIN

-514 AYFKTPKKPG
+514 AYFRTPKKPG

-533 DKDKYLRLF
+533 DKDKYLRLY
-542 VDVDGEKIELKQ
+542 VNVDGERIELKQ
-554 EVDLKEKEII
+554 EVDLKEKDIV

>member
-1 MNIEATNETYFGID
+1 MSIETTNETYFGID

-90 RYIGSSK
+90 RHIGSNK
-97 KWSLGEKEYTAKD
+97 KWSLGDKEYTAKD

-120 DSMKRYNQGQNVESV
+120 DSMKRYNQGQDVKSV

-150 TKDAAM
+150 TKDAAV
-156 EIGFT
+156 EIGFID
-161 NVNLIPEPTSALI
+161 VNLIPEPTSALI
-174 DFINEQSNLIET
+174 DFINEQSNLIEA
-186 QRQVN
+186 QRQVD
-191 LTESTRILVFD
+191 LTKSTRILVFD
-202 LGGGTCDIAIVDVIQ
+202 LGGGTCDIAIVDVTQ

-241 NKVALV
+241 NKVALE

-259 YNSID
+259 YSSID
-264 KEDRENMVRHLRV
+264 KEERENMVRHLRI
-277 FAEKAKERISSDME
+277 FAEKAKERISSDIE

-298 SFDHYIMNFYGEDP
+298 SFDHYIMNFYGDEP
-312 IQFSINKDEYDE
+312 VQFSINKDEYDQ
-324 SIKDFFIKSKPSNKR
+324 SIKDFFVKSKKSNKR

-363 ESIDYLFL
+363 NSIDYLFL

-383 KIKEILDLEDKQ
+383 KIKNILDLEDKQ

-425 IYTKAIV
+425 ISMNSY
-432 EEVTTNIA
+432 EENEKINVA

-482 ALRTTSPSGLEIN
+482 ALRTTSPSGIEIN

-501 QFDSKMRIQRKYK
+501 QYDSKMRIQRKYK

-542 VDVDGEKIELKQ
+542 IDVDGEKIELKQ

>member
-1 MNIEATNETYFGID
+1 MSMETVNETYFGVD

-20 TVVSKGNVLFNG
+20 TVVSKGNLLFNG

-44 DENKCPTTEFI
+44 DENKCSTTEFI
-55 LPSVLYVDENGKEYV
+55 LPSVLYADENGKEYV
-70 GKIAKDIK
+70 GKIAKNIK

-90 RYIGSSK
+90 RYMGSNK
-97 KWSLGEKEYTAKD
+97 VWKLGKVEYTSKD
-110 VAKQILKTCR
+110 VAKHILKTCR
-120 DSMKRYNQGQNVESV
+120 DSMKRYNQGKDVESV

-150 TKDAAM
+150 TKDAAL
-156 EIGFT
+156 EIGFK

-174 DFINEQSNLIET
+174 DFINEQSNLIES

-191 LTESTRILVFD
+191 LSESTRILVFD

-247 KLQEFLQKYNLE
+247 KLNEFLEKYNLD
-259 YNSID
+259 YSSID
-264 KEDRENMVRHLRV
+264 KEDREHMVRHLRI
-277 FAEKAKERISSDME
+277 FAEKAKERISSDVE

-312 IQFSINKDEYDE
+312 VQFCINKEEYDE
-324 SIKDFFIKSKPSNKR
+324 AIKDFFIKSNLSNKR
-339 SEEETQKNIV
+339 SDEEIQKNIV
-349 DPILNTLRDYNISK
+349 DPILNTFRDYNIK
-363 ESIDYLFL
+363 KDSIDYLFL
-371 TGGMTKYQLVRD
+371 TGGMTKYKLVRD
-383 KIKEILDLEDKQ
+383 KIRGILDLKENQ

-415 YETVINRTNI
+415 YETIINRDQ
-425 IYTKAIV
+425 V
-432 EEVTTNIA
+432 LA
-440 KEKKFELTRV
+440 KEIHYEDEISVTEDKKFELTRV

-455 MIDVKQGLPVVIINS
+455 MIDVKEGLPVVIIDS
-470 NQEVPYEGKLEG
+470 NQEVPYEGKLKG
-482 ALRTTSPSGLEIN
+482 ALRTTSPSGVEIN

-501 QFDSKMRIQRKYK
+501 QYDSKMRIQRKYK

-524 TPIDINFSI
+524 TIIDIDFSI
-533 DKDKYLRLF
+533 DKDKYLRLS
-542 VDVDGEKIELKQ
+542 VDVGGEKIELKQ
-554 EVDLKEKEII
+554 EVDLKEKETI

>member
-1 MNIEATNETYFGID
+1 MNTQNNNNTYFGID

-20 TVVSKGNVLFNG
+20 TVVSKGSVLYNG

-90 RYIGSSK
+90 RYIGSDK
-97 KWSLGEKEYTAKD
+97 TWTLGDRKYTSKD

-120 DSMKRYNQGQNVESV
+120 DSMKRYNQGQDVESV

-174 DFINEQSNLIET
+174 DFINEQSNLIEG
-186 QRQVN
+186 QRQVD
-191 LTESTRILVFD
+191 LSKSTRILVFD

-241 NKVALV
+241 NKVALA
-247 KLQEFLQKYNLE
+247 KLEEFLSKYNLQ
-259 YNSID
+259 YKSLD
-264 KEDRENMVRHLRV
+264 KEQRENMVRHLRI
-277 FAEKAKERISSDME
+277 FAEKSKERISSDIE

-298 SFDHYIMNFYGEDP
+298 SFDHYIMDFYQDEP
-312 IQFSINKDEYDE
+312 VQFSINKEEYDDA
-324 SIKDFFIKSKPSNKR
+324 IKDFFRKSKPSNKR
-339 SEEETQKNIV
+339 SEEESQKNIV

-363 ESIDYLFL
+363 DSIDYLFL
-371 TGGMTKYQLVRD
+371 TGGMTKYKLVRD
-383 KIKEILDLEDKQ
+383 KIKEILELNDKQ

-415 YETVINRTNI
+415 YETVINR
-425 IYTKAIV
+425 V
-432 EEVTTNIA
+432 ENLQNNMIEKVDDSF

-470 NQEVPYEGKLEG
+470 NQEVPYEGKLKG
-482 ALRTTSPSGLEIN
+482 ALRTTSPSGIEIN

-501 QFDSKMRIQRKYK
+501 QYDSKMRIQRKYK

-524 TPIDINFSI
+524 TPIDIKFSI
-533 DKDKYLRLF
+533 DKDKYLKLY

>member
-1 MNIEATNETYFGID
+1 MDHQNGTYFGID

-44 DENKCPTTEFI
+44 DENKSPTTEFI

-90 RYIGSSK
+90 RYIGSNK
-97 KWSLGEKEYTAKD
+97 TWKLGNKYYTSKD

-120 DSMKRYNQGQNVESV
+120 DSMRRYNQGKEVDSV

-156 EIGFT
+156 EIGFK

-174 DFINEQSNLIET
+174 DFINEQSNLIES
-186 QRQVN
+186 QRSVK
-191 LTESTRILVFD
+191 LDETKRILVFD

-247 KLQEFLQKYNLE
+247 KLDEFLKKYNLS
-259 YNSID
+259 YHSLN
-264 KEDRENMVRHLRV
+264 KEDRENMVRHLRI
-277 FAEKAKERISSDME
+277 FAEKAKERISSDIE

-298 SFDHYIMNFYGEDP
+298 SFDHYIMDFYGDDP
-312 IQFSINKDEYDE
+312 VQFSINKEEYDDA
-324 SIKDFFIKSKPSNKR
+324 IKEFFIKSKQTNKR
-339 SEEETQKNIV
+339 LEEENQKNIV

-363 ESIDYLFL
+363 DSIDYLFL
-371 TGGMTKYQLVRD
+371 TGGMTKYQLVRE
-383 KIKEILDLEDKQ
+383 KIKEILELNDNQ

-415 YETVINRTNI
+415 YETTINRKFENLVNNED
-425 IYTKAIV
+425 KVIV
-432 EEVTTNIA
+432 KN
-440 KEKKFELTRV
+440 EKKFELTRV

-470 NQEVPYEGKLEG
+470 NQEVPYEGKLKG
-482 ALRTTSPSGLEIN
+482 ALRTTSPSGIEIN
-495 LYAGID
+495 LYAGIN

-514 AYFKTPKKPG
+514 AYFRTPKKPG

-533 DKDKYLRLF
+533 DKDKYLRLY
-542 VDVDGEKIELKQ
+542 VNVDGERIELKQ
-554 EVDLKEKEII
+554 EVDLKEKDIV

>member
-1 MNIEATNETYFGID
+1 MDHQNGTYFGID

-44 DENKCPTTEFI
+44 DENKSPTTEFI

-90 RYIGSSK
+90 RYIGSNK
-97 KWSLGEKEYTAKD
+97 TWKLRDKDYTSKD

-120 DSMKRYNQGQNVESV
+120 DSMRRYNQGKEVDSV

-156 EIGFT
+156 EIGFK

-174 DFINEQSNLIET
+174 DFINEQSNLIES
-186 QRQVN
+186 QRSVK
-191 LTESTRILVFD
+191 LDETKRILVFD

-247 KLQEFLQKYNLE
+247 KLDEFLKKYNLS
-259 YNSID
+259 YHSLN
-264 KEDRENMVRHLRV
+264 KEDRENMVRHLRI
-277 FAEKAKERISSDME
+277 FAEKAKERISSDIE

-298 SFDHYIMNFYGEDP
+298 SFDHYIMDFYGDDP
-312 IQFSINKDEYDE
+312 VQFSINKEEYDDA
-324 SIKDFFIKSKPSNKR
+324 IKEFFIKSKQTNKR
-339 SEEETQKNIV
+339 LEEENQKNIV

-363 ESIDYLFL
+363 DSIDYLFL
-371 TGGMTKYQLVRD
+371 TGGMTKYQLVRE
-383 KIKEILDLEDKQ
+383 KIKEILELNDNQ

-415 YETVINRTNI
+415 YETTINRKFENLVNNED
-425 IYTKAIV
+425 K
-432 EEVTTNIA
+432 VTVKN
-440 KEKKFELTRV
+440 EKKFELTRV

-470 NQEVPYEGKLEG
+470 NQEVPYEGKLKG
-482 ALRTTSPSGLEIN
+482 ALRTTSPSGIEIN
-495 LYAGID
+495 LYAGIN

-514 AYFKTPKKPG
+514 AYFRTPKKPG

-533 DKDKYLRLF
+533 DKDKYLRLY
-542 VDVDGEKIELKQ
+542 VNVDGERIELKQ
-554 EVDLKEKEII
+554 EVDLKEKDIV

>member
-1 MNIEATNETYFGID
+1 MEINTSNETYFGID

-32 LIQSQIIQVMQV
+32 LIQSQIIQIMQV

-70 GKIAKDIK
+70 GKIAKNIK
-78 SKASKKVLYNTK
+78 SQASKKVLYNTK
-90 RYIGSSK
+90 RYIGSNK
-97 KWSLGEKEYTAKD
+97 TWSLGNSEYTAKE

-120 DSMKRYNQGQNVESV
+120 DSMKRYNQGKEVENV

-150 TKDAAM
+150 TKDAAL
-156 EIGFT
+156 EVGFKI
-161 NVNLIPEPTSALI
+161 VNLIPEPTSALI
-174 DFINEQSNLIET
+174 DFINEQSNLIES
-186 QRQVN
+186 QRQVD
-191 LTESTRILVFD
+191 LSKPTRILVFD
-202 LGGGTCDIAIVDVIQ
+202 LGGGTCDIAIVDVTQ
-217 NGRKVEFTE
+217 EGRKVEFTE

-247 KLQEFLQKYNLE
+247 KLNEFLDLYNLD
-259 YNSID
+259 YYSLN
-264 KEDRENMVRHLRV
+264 KEDRERMVRHLRI
-277 FAEKAKERISSDME
+277 FAEKAKERISSDLE

-298 SFDHYIMNFYGEDP
+298 SFDHYVMNFYGEDP
-312 IQFSINKDEYDE
+312 VQFCINKEEYDE
-324 SIKDFFIKSKPSNKR
+324 CIEEFFIKSRYSNKR
-339 SEEETQKNIV
+339 SDEENKKNIV

-371 TGGMTKYQLVRD
+371 TGGMTKYQVVKD
-383 KIKEILDLEDKQ
+383 KIRNILDLKENQ
-395 IINSTDP
+395 VINSTDP

-415 YETVINRTNI
+415 YETIINRVER
-425 IYTKAIV
+425 YTGENGYN
-432 EEVTTNIA
+432 EEVSVTE
-440 KEKKFELTRV
+440 EKKFELTRV

-455 MIDVKQGLPVVIINS
+455 MIDVKEGLPVVIINS
-470 NQEVPYEGKLEG
+470 NQEVPYEGKLKG
-482 ALRTTSPSGLEIN
+482 ALKTTSPSGVEIN

-501 QFDSKMRIQRKYK
+501 QYDSKMRIQRKYK

-524 TPIDINFSI
+524 TPIDIDFSI
-533 DKDKYLRLF
+533 DKDKYLRLS
-542 VDVDGEKIELKQ
+542 VDVNGEKIELKQ
-554 EVDLKEKEII
+554 EVDLKEKDTM

>member
-1 MNIEATNETYFGID
+1 MNHQNDTYFGID

-20 TVVSKGNVLFNG
+20 TVVSKGSVLFNG
-32 LIQSQIIQVMQV
+32 LIQSQLIQIMQV
-44 DENKCPTTEFI
+44 DENKSPTTEFI

-90 RYIGSSK
+90 RYIGSNK
-97 KWSLGEKEYTAKD
+97 TWKLRNKEYTSKD

-120 DSMKRYNQGQNVESV
+120 DSMRRYNQGKEVDSV

-156 EIGFT
+156 EIGFK

-174 DFINEQSNLIET
+174 DFINEQSNLIES
-186 QRQVN
+186 QRIVN
-191 LTESTRILVFD
+191 LSSSKRILIFD

-247 KLQEFLQKYNLE
+247 KLDEFLQKYNVRYHSL
-259 YNSID
+259 N
-264 KEDRENMVRHLRV
+264 KEDRENMVRHLRI
-277 FAEKAKERISSDME
+277 FAEKAKERISSDIE

-298 SFDHYIMNFYGEDP
+298 SFDHYIMDFYGEDP
-312 IQFSINKDEYDE
+312 VQFSINKEEYDDA
-324 SIKDFFIKSKPSNKR
+324 IKEFFIKSKQTNKR
-339 SEEETQKNIV
+339 LEEENQKNIV
-349 DPILNTLRDYNISK
+349 DPILNTLRDYNINK
-363 ESIDYLFL
+363 DSIDYLFL
-371 TGGMTKYQLVRD
+371 TGGMTKYQLVRE
-383 KIKEILDLEDKQ
+383 KIKEILELNDNQ

-415 YETVINRTNI
+415 YETTINRKIEHKVSNKDESI
-425 IYTKAIV
+425 L
-432 EEVTTNIA
+432 NS
-440 KEKKFELTRV
+440 EKKFELTRV

-470 NQEVPYEGKLEG
+470 NQEVPYEGKLKG
-482 ALRTTSPSGLEIN
+482 ALRTTSPSGIEIN
-495 LYAGID
+495 LYAGIN

-524 TPIDINFSI
+524 TLIDINFSI
-533 DKDKYLRLF
+533 DKDKYLRLY
-542 VDVDGEKIELKQ
+542 VDVDGERIELKQ

>member
-1 MNIEATNETYFGID
+1 MDHQNGTYFGID

-44 DENKCPTTEFI
+44 DENKSPTTEFI

-90 RYIGSSK
+90 RYIGSNK
-97 KWSLGEKEYTAKD
+97 TWKLRDKDYTSKD

-120 DSMKRYNQGQNVESV
+120 DSMRRYNQGKEVDSV

-156 EIGFT
+156 EIGFK

-174 DFINEQSNLIET
+174 DFINEQSNLIES
-186 QRQVN
+186 QRSVK
-191 LTESTRILVFD
+191 LDETKRILVFD

-247 KLQEFLQKYNLE
+247 KLDEFLKKYNLS
-259 YNSID
+259 YHSLN
-264 KEDRENMVRHLRV
+264 KEDRENMVRHLRI
-277 FAEKAKERISSDME
+277 FAEKAKERISSDIE

-298 SFDHYIMNFYGEDP
+298 SFDHYIMDFYGDDP
-312 IQFSINKDEYDE
+312 VQFSINKEEYDDA
-324 SIKDFFIKSKPSNKR
+324 IKEFFIKSKQTNKR
-339 SEEETQKNIV
+339 LEEENQKNIV
-349 DPILNTLRDYNISK
+349 DPILNTLRDYNITK
-363 ESIDYLFL
+363 DSIDYLFL
-371 TGGMTKYQLVRD
+371 TGGMTKYQLVRE
-383 KIKEILDLEDKQ
+383 KIKEILELNDNQ

-415 YETVINRTNI
+415 YETTINRKFENLVNNED
-425 IYTKAIV
+425 K
-432 EEVTTNIA
+432 VTVKN
-440 KEKKFELTRV
+440 EKKFELTRV

-470 NQEVPYEGKLEG
+470 NQEVPYEGKLKG
-482 ALRTTSPSGLEIN
+482 ALRTTSPSGIEIN
-495 LYAGID
+495 LYAGIN

-514 AYFKTPKKPG
+514 AYFRTPKKPG

-533 DKDKYLRLF
+533 DKDKYLRLY
-542 VDVDGEKIELKQ
+542 VDVDGERIELKQ
-554 EVDLKEKEII
+554 EVDLKEKDIV